1 MGYVVQGLDRDLA
14 EKAAAKYDFKREAE
28 ARVDRGCSRLAN
40 KTINSLNAKINITKM
55 PFKQM
60 ENIGTFLQA
69 MDKLG
74 VPKMEQFQT
83 VDLFEEKNLGQ
94 VVDSIFSFS
103 RHAVKHGFNGPL

>member
-1 MGYVVQGLDRDLA
+1 
-14 EKAAAKYDFKREAE
+14 
-28 ARVDRGCSRLAN
+28 
-40 KTINSLNAKINITKM
+40 
-55 PFKQM
+55 M

-103 RHAVKHGFNGPL
+103 RHAVKHGFNGPLLGPKLADKHEVTFTEEQIIQGKTIIGMQMGSARDANTSGVSFGSRREIGGQDLGKKT